1 MGKGNE
7 QILEFVPL
15 DVEDK
20 EDNFGKGIFER
31 LGNLLN
37 LLIFESFKYDR
48 NQDRKWKTIKNI
60 LISRYR
66 ILF

>member
-48 NQDRKWKTIKNI
+48 NQDRKWKTIKI
-60 LISRYR
+60 
-66 ILF
+66 F